1 VQRITAAGEL
11 AKTDNWTSERGDPMM
26 FVRYATIARHGVFLM
41 LLGSAALIT
50 ADLAQAAPLNLPAN
64 DSIDYS
70 IYQRPIDL
78 SSSPRVQQPATEQT
92 GSAFLGTKLD
102 FTDGQLQLFRFRLD
116 KAPIN
121 SNLPHQQID
130 AGGIRLKWNW

>member
-11 AKTDNWTSERGDPMM
+11 AKTDNRIRERGDPMM
-26 FVRYATIARHGVFLM
+26 FDSHTVIARHGLFLM
-41 LLGSAALIT
+41 LFAWAALIT
-50 ADLAQAAPLNLPAN
+50 ADLARAAPLNLPDN
-64 DSIDYS
+64 NSVDYS

-78 SSSPRVQQPATEQT
+78 SPAPRLQQPATEQS

-121 SNLPHQQID
+121 SNLPRQQID
-130 AGGIRLKWNW
+130 AGGIKLRWNW